1 MRTGKYLEHPQPC
14 SRENGPLEGTV
25 ACKRCGSI
33 CQQEFG
39 GELSASF
46 LDIKDVSLWPVYVC
60 QHVLICLECG
70 FAELMIPGSE
80 LERLREGSAARVQH
94 T

>member
-1 MRTGKYLEHPQPC
+1 
-14 SRENGPLEGTV
+14 V

-33 CQQEFG
+33 CQQEFC

-46 LDIKDVSLWPVYVC
+46 PDIKDLTRRPVYVS
-60 QHVLICLECG
+60 QRVLICLDCG
-70 FAELMIPGSE
+70 FAELMIPE
-80 LERLREGSAARVQH
+80 PKLERLRKGSEATFQD